1 MRSALSTGNWA
12 TNSFG
17 ESGGRVGV
25 SQSLKRDTSL
35 FATLSH
41 LRRVVAPILSRSKT
55 TKPRLL
61 HNTHFGIICPS

>member
-1 MRSALSTGNWA
+1 MSTGNWS
-12 TNSFG
+12 TNTFG
-17 ESGGRVGV
+17 ESTRVGV
-25 SQSLKRDTSL
+25 AQSLKRDTSL

-61 HNTHFGIICPS
+61 HNTHFGVICPSETPEG

>member
-1 MRSALSTGNWA
+1 M
-12 TNSFG
+12 
-17 ESGGRVGV
+17 RVGV

-61 HNTHFGIICPS
+61 HNTHFGVICPS